1 MAVIEDDELDVLGK
15 IGQDTPPEQ
24 FKYVIPPDAPVLP
37 SIVSGNRDAEL
48 MVDQSGN
55 AMVIYN
61 QPLPED
67 VEWIEY
73 DIDLDMLTFVTY
85 SGKVQG
91 LGMKVHKPFRK
102 YLSKAKE
109 IMLVYLE
116 NSQDIRGFLP
126 VKLIVRYTGIN

>member
-48 MVDQSGN
+48 VVNGEGK
-55 AMVIYN
+55 AMVLYN
-61 QPLPED
+61 QPLPETI
-67 VEWIEY
+67 EWVEY
-73 DIDLDMLTFVTY
+73 DIDLAMLTFVTY

-109 IMLVYLE
+109 IVLIYMEDAERPREIY
-116 NSQDIRGFLP
+116 P
-126 VKLIVRYTGIN
+126 AKMIVRHIGLE